1 MDREVRERDGVAIL
15 ELNGRLVDGGA
26 DRELRE
32 AVEELVD
39 SGRVRILLDLR
50 GLTSI
55 DSCGLGEL
63 VASGRRVREAGG
75 SAPRPL
81 PAGAGAARARPDTR
95 AAALRVVRDRGRR
108 DREFPSRRPEIRR
121 SLKPVGAP
129 DEARPRRV
137 TEPAAAGRARAGA
150 GSAGSRGAGVIPVS
164 EALRIVLERTPEA
177 PPEEVPISRA
187 AGRVLRETVRAD
199 RDFPPFDRAAVDGY
213 AVRAADLASGEA
225 RLRVSGLSRAG
236 RSPRF
241 VVRPGRA
248 GAVMTGA
255 PMPER
260 RGRGDPGGA
269 HRGGRRLR
277 FLAASRPGGGGRR
290 AARRGKPDHPPGRG
304 GPRPGACSSLP
315 APASPPP
322 ERACWPL
329 SAAPGSRWGG
339 ARARPSSPPGT
350 NWRTPRARRIGPA
363 RIRDANS
370 WLLAARCRACGLET
384 RRLGIVRDR
393 PEALASAIR
402 RGLEAEMLFL
412 SGGVSAGRFDH
423 VEEVLAAAGVR
434 LLITAVAIRPGKP
447 FVFGAAEPPG
457 RTLVFALPGNPAS
470 ALTTFEVFAAP
481 AIRRFEGLSAP
492 APAPVRASL
501 GGALPA
507 AGPRRAYLPARLTAE
522 PDGSLRAFPIRSRGS
537 GDLSALALANGL
549 VILPEGRDPARPGE
563 EVSVLPLDAGPDPV
577 GEGGGW
583 HDPRE

>member
-1 MDREVRERDGVAIL
+1 M
-15 ELNGRLVDGGA
+15 
-26 DRELRE
+26 
-32 AVEELVD
+32 
-39 SGRVRILLDLR
+39 
-50 GLTSI
+50 
-55 DSCGLGEL
+55 
-63 VASGRRVREAGG
+63 
-75 SAPRPL
+75 
-81 PAGAGAARARPDTR
+81 
-95 AAALRVVRDRGRR
+95 
-108 DREFPSRRPEIRR
+108 
-121 SLKPVGAP
+121 
-129 DEARPRRV
+129 
-137 TEPAAAGRARAGA
+137 
-150 GSAGSRGAGVIPVS
+150 IPVS

-248 GAVMTGA
+248 AAVMTGA
-255 PMPER
+255 PMPE
-260 RGRGDPGGA
+260 GADAAIPVEHTEEEGG
-269 HRGGRRLR
+269 
-277 FLAASRPGGGGRR
+277 FVSW
-290 AARRGKPDHPPGRG
+290 
-304 GPRPGACSSLP
+304 PRPGPGAAGGAPP
-315 APASPPP
+315 AAGSRITRRGAEAAAGSRLLAPGARLTAAGAGLLAAVGRTRVSVGRRP
-322 ERACWPL
+322 
-329 SAAPGSRWGG
+329 SAAVVSTGDEL
-339 ARARPSSPPGT
+339 AHPS
-350 NWRTPRARRIGPA
+350 ARRIGPA

-492 APAPVRASL
+492 EPAPVRASL

-507 AGPRRAYLPARLTAE
+507 AGPRRAYLPARLTAG

-549 VILPEGRDPARPGE
+549 VILPEGRGPARPGE

>member
-1 MDREVRERDGVAIL
+1 M
-15 ELNGRLVDGGA
+15 
-26 DRELRE
+26 
-32 AVEELVD
+32 
-39 SGRVRILLDLR
+39 
-50 GLTSI
+50 
-55 DSCGLGEL
+55 
-63 VASGRRVREAGG
+63 
-75 SAPRPL
+75 
-81 PAGAGAARARPDTR
+81 
-95 AAALRVVRDRGRR
+95 
-108 DREFPSRRPEIRR
+108 
-121 SLKPVGAP
+121 
-129 DEARPRRV
+129 
-137 TEPAAAGRARAGA
+137 
-150 GSAGSRGAGVIPVS
+150 IPVS
-164 EALRIVLERTPEA
+164 EALRIVLERTAEA

-248 GAVMTGA
+248 AAVMTGA
-255 PMPER
+255 PMP
-260 RGRGDPGGA
+260 RGADTAIPVEHTEEEGG
-269 HRGGRRLR
+269 
-277 FLAASRPGGGGRR
+277 FVSWPSSW
-290 AARRGKPDHPPGRG
+290 
-304 GPRPGACSSLP
+304 PRPGPGAAGAAP
-315 APASPPP
+315 AGAAASPPAAGSRITRRGAEAAAGSRLLAP
-322 ERACWPL
+322 GARLTAAGVGLLAAVGRTRVSVGRRP
-329 SAAPGSRWGG
+329 SAAVVSTGDEL
-339 ARARPSSPPGT
+339 AHPS
-350 NWRTPRARRIGPA
+350 ARRIGPA

-384 RRLGIVRDR
+384 RRLGIVRDE
-393 PEALASAIR
+393 PEALAAAIR

-457 RTLVFALPGNPAS
+457 KTLVFALPGNPAS

-492 APAPVRASL
+492 EPAPVRASL

-507 AGPRRAYLPARLTAE
+507 AGPRRAYLPARLTAG
-522 PDGSLRAFPIRSRGS
+522 PDGSPEVFPIRSRGS

-549 VILPEGRDPARPGE
+549 VILPEGRGPARPGE
-563 EVSVLPLDAGPDPV
+563 EVPVLPLDSGPDPV
-577 GEGGGW
+577 GEGAGW
-583 HDPRE
+583 HDPRG